1 MTAITVDQK
10 FEGWNG
16 EIKTLILKDVST
28 PSSSYTYDTNMD
40 ATNGRG
46 AEFREIFDA
55 KITSSTGSYH
65 VDCTFSNST
74 GIVTLG
80 TIGAAIQT
88 GYLRIKG
95 R

>member
-1 MTAITVDQK
+1 MTEITTTAK
-10 FEGWNG
+10 YESWNNDVKELVVACNNTPTTG
-16 EIKTLILKDVST
+16 E
-28 PSSSYTYDTNMD
+28 TYDTDMD

-55 KITSSTGSYH
+55 VFTCPTER

-80 TIGAAIQT
+80 TVSTTPASGFLTI
-88 GYLRIKG
+88 RG